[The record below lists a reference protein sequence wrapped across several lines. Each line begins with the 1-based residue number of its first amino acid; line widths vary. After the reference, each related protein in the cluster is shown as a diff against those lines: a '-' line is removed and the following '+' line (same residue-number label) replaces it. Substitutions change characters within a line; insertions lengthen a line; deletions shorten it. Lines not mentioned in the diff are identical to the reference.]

1 MSENAIR
8 TYRAFWPYYLREHA
22 RPLTRHWH
30 IAGTAA
36 AILFLTGAVLL
47 GRPWL
52 LAASL
57 VAGSGHAIAHVDV
70 TIICEAPKIGPH
82 REAIRASIAA
92 ILGLPVAQVSVKAT
106 TTERLG
112 FTGRGEGLAAQAIA
126 TVRIAENLE

>member
-47 GRPWL
+47 ARPWL

-57 VAGSGHAIAHVDV
+57 VAGYGPAWCAHFLVEKNAPATFRYPFWSLVSDLRMVALWFSGGLSKELDKA
-70 TIICEAPKIGPH
+70 
-82 REAIRASIAA
+82 
-92 ILGLPVAQVSVKAT
+92 GLPPKDAP
-106 TTERLG
+106 
-112 FTGRGEGLAAQAIA
+112 
-126 TVRIAENLE
+126 